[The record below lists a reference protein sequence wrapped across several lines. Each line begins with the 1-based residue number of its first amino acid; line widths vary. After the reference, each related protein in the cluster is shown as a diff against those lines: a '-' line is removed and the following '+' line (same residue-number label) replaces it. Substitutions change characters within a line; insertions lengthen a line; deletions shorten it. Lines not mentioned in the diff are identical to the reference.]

1 MAYDVI
7 LLTFSKPIAAVLK
20 QRSMW
25 QQMSGSRRAGY
36 TFDSHSRTQR
46 KGYDKMGQVRAAVE
60 PWPNAAS
67 LRQSVLEDSSESGS
81 RLCSMNLGSSWR

>member
-7 LLTFSKPIAAVLK
+7 LLTFSKPLAAVLK

-46 KGYDKMGQVRAAVE
+46 KGYDKMGQVRERLSSLDQRSRACNRAYRKTPPRAA
-60 PWPNAAS
+60 
-67 LRQSVLEDSSESGS
+67 RGCI
-81 RLCSMNLGSSWR
+81 R